1 MNGVDVLTDGFGR
14 VGAELQRC
22 LAGLDRAALTYRLDP
37 QANTIA
43 WLAWH
48 LAREEDAQIAPLA
61 GTEQVWTAQGW
72 ADRFALPLEPSDMGY
87 GHTSDQVALVVAEAD
102 LLLGYQAATAT
113 ATAAYLARLRP
124 EDLDDVIDRRWDPPV
139 TRGVRLMSV
148 LADSLQ
154 HLGQAE
160 LVRGVIDRRR

>member
-1 MNGVDVLTDGFGR
+1 MNGVDVLTDGFAR
-14 VGAELQRC
+14 LTPALRRC
-22 LAGLDRAALTYRLDP
+22 LDGLDRPALTHRLDP

-48 LAREEDAQIAPLA
+48 VAREEDAQIAPLA

-72 ADRFALPLEPSDMGY
+72 ADRFALPLDPADMGY
-87 GHTSDQVALVVAEAD
+87 GHTADQVALVVAEAD
-102 LLLGYQAATAT
+102 LLLGYQAATAA
-113 ATAAYLARLRP
+113 ATAAYLTGLT
-124 EDLDDVIDRRWDPPV
+124 EQDLDEVVDRRWDPPV

-148 LADSLQ
+148 LADALQ

-160 LVRGVIDRRR
+160 LVRGVIDRER

>member
-14 VGAELQRC
+14 VGTELQQC
-22 LAGLDRAALTYRLDP
+22 LAGLDRADLTYRLDP

-48 LAREEDAQIAPLA
+48 LAREEDAQVAPLA
-61 GTEQVWTAQGW
+61 GKEQVWTAQGW
-72 ADRFALPLEPSDMGY
+72 VGRFALPLDPSDMGY
-87 GHTSDQVALVVAEAD
+87 GHTCDQVALVVAEAD

-113 ATAAYLARLRP
+113 ATAEYLARLRP
-124 EDLDDVIDRRWDPPV
+124 EDLDEVIDRRWDPPV